1 MGLSF
6 YRFRGAEG
14 RIYGADLLGAG
25 IGALSVLALLFV
37 LSPMNALGLAG
48 ALGLA
53 AASIAIFRQP
63 GQSRRWAVLAL
74 VAAVAVPVALPL
86 GWAELELSPYK
97 GLSQS
102 LRVAGARVIDR
113 RSSPLGEVTVV
124 ENFEIPF
131 RYAPGLGR
139 GPRRGDIRS
148 CFSRPSRLNQV
159 PSSFEVPAYMLC
171 HADLAAYPRNSAR

>member
-102 LRVAGARVIDR
+102 RRVAGARVIDR

-131 RYAPGLGR
+131 RYAPGLSLNSPFEPPAQLAVFTDGGEAGVINRFR
-139 GPRRGDIRS
+139 GERD
-148 CFSRPSRLNQV
+148 
-159 PSSFEVPAYMLC
+159 
-171 HADLAAYPRNSAR
+171 SAG

>member
-6 YRFRGAEG
+6 CRFRGAEG

-97 GLSQS
+97 GSQPVPERS
-102 LRVAGARVIDR
+102 LARA
-113 RSSPLGEVTVV
+113 S
-124 ENFEIPF
+124 
-131 RYAPGLGR
+131 
-139 GPRRGDIRS
+139 
-148 CFSRPSRLNQV
+148 
-159 PSSFEVPAYMLC
+159 
-171 HADLAAYPRNSAR
+171 

>member
-1 MGLSF
+1 
-6 YRFRGAEG
+6 
-14 RIYGADLLGAG
+14 
-25 IGALSVLALLFV
+25 
-37 LSPMNALGLAG
+37 MNALGLAG

-63 GQSRRWAVLAL
+63 GQSRCWAVLAL

-131 RYAPGLGR
+131 RYAPASASTARLSL
-139 GPRRGDIRS
+139 RRSSR
-148 CFSRPSRLNQV
+148 FSR
-159 PSSFEVPAYMLC
+159 MG
-171 HADLAAYPRNSAR
+171 ARPV